1 MNFVA
6 SDIGEALQV
15 VIAEYLTL
23 QKENEELRK
32 KIEKLEKRKTKDVSK
47 T

>member
-6 SDIGEALQV
+6 SDIGEALQI
-15 VIAEYLTL
+15 VIAEYLAL

-32 KIEKLEKRKTKDVSK
+32 KIEELEKGEAENDST